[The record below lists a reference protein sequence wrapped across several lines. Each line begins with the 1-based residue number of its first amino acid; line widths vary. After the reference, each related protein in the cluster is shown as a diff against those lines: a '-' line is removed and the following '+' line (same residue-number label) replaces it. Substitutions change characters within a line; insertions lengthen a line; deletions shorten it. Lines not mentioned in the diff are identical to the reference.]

1 MQNLVRL
8 GGAIGIIHA
17 VEDIILMSLG
27 RWLPVPLWMLYV
39 IGVVLSTCVLTVLI
53 QKLTVKMR

>member
-1 MQNLVRL
+1 MKHLVKL
-8 GGAIGIIHA
+8 GGVVGIIHA
-17 VEDIILMSLG
+17 LEDILLMSLG

>member
-1 MQNLVRL
+1 MRHLIKL
-8 GGAIGIIHA
+8 GGAVGIIHA
-17 VEDIILMSLG
+17 LEDILLMSLG